1 MKKPEGS
8 LTSEMLAGFSRAYE
22 ADPANKMLENI
33 ITQNGLKNAALRR
46 DTIVKDRL
54 VFSVE
59 LPKVKA
65 TNQKKSGRCWAFAG
79 LNLLRRRAAALLE
92 ADPEDFELS
101 QNFTTFYDK
110 LEKANSFYESV
121 LLFHGQKPL
130 DREMLYLMTTGMAQG
145 GTWDYFRELV
155 RKYGVVP
162 KSVMPETKDSEE
174 ADVFTRLLSKKMRRD
189 AVELRRLLDDGKSA
203 PEVRAV
209 KEKHMSEI
217 YGILCKVLGQ
227 PPERFRY
234 EYYDKDKKYRRLE
247 ETTPLEFAG
256 KYLDTD
262 LDEYAMI
269 GNAPAFNKEYGR
281 LYQERDYVSDV
292 WKLSG
297 QRFLNLELDAMKGL
311 AVRALQDGEPVCF
324 ACNVTQDSNRDLE
337 LFDDEL
343 YQYDKLFGLDF
354 SMSKGDMLDY
364 KDIEAEHMM
373 LFTGV
378 NLSDGR
384 PNRWKVENSWGDEK
398 KNKGFFVMSDRFFD
412 LYVFECAIPKKYLS
426 QEQLQ
431 LLEQPP
437 VLFEPWDCMH

>member
-1 MKKPEGS
+1 MKQPEGS
-8 LTSEMLAGFSRAYE
+8 LTSEMLAGFNAAYE
-22 ADPANKMLENI
+22 ADPHNKLLENV
-33 ITQNGLKNAALRR
+33 ITQNGLKNAALCR
-46 DTIVKDRL
+46 DAVIRDQL

-79 LNLLRRRAAALLE
+79 LNLLRRKAASHLG

-101 QNFTTFYDK
+101 QNYTTFYDK

-130 DREMLYLMTTGMAQG
+130 DRETNYLMTTGMAQG

-155 RKYGVVP
+155 KKYGVVP
-162 KSVMPETKDSEE
+162 KAIMPETKDSEE
-174 ADVFTRLLSKKMRRD
+174 AESYTRLLSKKMRRD
-189 AVELRRLLDDGKSA
+189 AVHLRRLLGEGKSVA
-203 PEVRAV
+203 EVRAV
-209 KEKHMSEI
+209 KEKQISEI

-227 PPERFRY
+227 PPKSFSY
-234 EYYDKDKKYRRLE
+234 EYYDKDKKYHRLE
-247 ETTPLEFAG
+247 ETTPLEFG
-256 KYLDTD
+256 RRYLDTD
-262 LDEYAMI
+262 LDEYAVI
-269 GNAPAFNKEYGR
+269 GNVPTFDKEYGR
-281 LYQERDYVSDV
+281 LYQERDYVSDI
-292 WKLSG
+292 WKLSS
-297 QRFLNLELDAMKGL
+297 QTFLNLKLDEMKGL
-311 AVRALQDGEPVCF
+311 ALRALQEGEPVCF

-343 YQYDKLFGLDF
+343 YQYEKLFGLDF

-364 KDIEAEHMM
+364 KDTEPEHMM

-378 NLSDGR
+378 NIVDGR

-412 LYVFECAIPKKYLS
+412 LYVFECAVPKKYLS
-426 QEQLQ
+426 PEQLQ
-431 LLEQPP
+431 MLEQPP
-437 VLFEPWDCMH
+437 VVFEPWDSMH